1 MLVKNAGKEKKE
13 EDSMNDNRVQ
23 VFLLE
28 DVLEIIDL
36 NIYSLEH
43 VDKSLPKGI
52 FDVDYL
58 KLEEL
63 RQKIGDIGEQYVF
76 ECETMR
82 LKKIGSKYAD
92 LVDPTP
98 AKEPKNGYDILS
110 YTENGIPIYIEV
122 KSTMGDVNTPFYI
135 TRNEKETAE
144 RIRGKGGIYQIHR
157 VYNIGKDISVSIY
170 NNDNKFT
177 YEEELWRV
185 SIDE

>member
-1 MLVKNAGKEKKE
+1 MRGKRKKE

-36 NIYSLEH
+36 NDYVLEH
-43 VDKSLPKGI
+43 VYESLPKDI
-52 FDVDYL
+52 FNVDYL

-63 RQKIGDIGEQYVF
+63 RKKIGDIGEQYVF
-76 ECETMR
+76 ECERMR

-98 AKEPKNGYDILS
+98 AKQPKNGYDILS

-122 KSTMGDVNTPFYI
+122 KSTMGDDSTPFYI

-144 RIRGKGGIYQIHR
+144 RIRENGGIYQIHR
-157 VYNIGKDISVSIY
+157 VYNIGKEIAVSVY
-170 NNDNKFT
+170 GDDNQFT

-185 SIDE
+185 SIIQK